1 MYVTRVRS
9 IAAIRV
15 PNIDWR
21 ENFDGGCEVA
31 VASARASCFSSND
44 AVRSTVSRFD
54 LCLDGTLGRFTDPR
68 GTCPHSSREWVDGGL
83 RAGFIL
89 EGTFASETN
98 SSKQAPRI
106 SRLGLSEA
114 DRSGSNISLFSPLYC
129 NAPGRRRRIG
139 FPGRADPNV
148 SALFPLVL
156 RRVSAR
162 THDSRRAMAKD
173 LDTLISLGIP
183 RARAAFALKEH
194 GGDAEAAA
202 DWCFS
207 VRHAPRV
214 HRRRLEE
221 RLFPALM
228 VVLSR
233 WLLGGDLDHS
243 LQEEGA
249 DWTPQSLLNTTPIPA
264 PSARRSPSPPSSWS
278 RIRGSGGGESERAG
292 GGLGSSQR
300 PVPHRLLLPGTR
312 VAITLKQDQGTGRT
326 GRWARNV
333 RTLLAK
339 RSRADSLM
347 RVQSKGS

>member
-1 MYVTRVRS
+1 MYVTRAARS

-31 VASARASCFSSND
+31 VASARASCFSSKRRCPVD
-44 AVRSTVSRFD
+44 RVPFRS
-54 LCLDGTLGRFTDPR
+54 LPR
-68 GTCPHSSREWVDGGL
+68 RDSGSFHRPSWHLSSLLTERVDGGL

-89 EGTFASETN
+89 EGTFASETK
-98 SSKQAPRI
+98 SKQAPRI

-156 RRVSAR
+156 RHVSAR